1 MRAVLQR
8 VRRGR
13 VSVGGASVAEIGPGL
28 VILIGVGR
36 GDTASEA
43 VALAEKTSLLRIFED
58 SDGKMN
64 RSLIDAGGE
73 ALVVSQFTLYADTAK
88 GRRPSFLGAADPVEA
103 EPLVRRYAEGLQ
115 QAGIA
120 TRLGVFGAHMLVEIE
135 NDGPV
140 TIILERTPQ
149 MPAPAG
155 DYR

>member
-36 GDTASEA
+36 GDTAAEA

-88 GRRPSFLGAADPVEA
+88 GRRPSFLGAADPTEA
-103 EPLVRRYAEGLQ
+103 ELLVRRYADGLQ

-140 TIILERTPQ
+140 TIILERSPHVPQ
-149 MPAPAG
+149 GME
-155 DYR
+155 

>member
-13 VSVGGASVAEIGPGL
+13 VSVDGASVAEIGPGL

-36 GDTASEA
+36 GDTAAEA

-58 SDGKMN
+58 SEGKMN

-88 GRRPSFLGAADPVEA
+88 GRRPSFLGAADQADA
-103 EPLVRRYAEGLQ
+103 EPLVRRYADGLQ

-140 TIILERTPQ
+140 TIILERSPHVPQ
-149 MPAPAG
+149 GME
-155 DYR
+155 